1 MDKQKI
7 RQNQLFNHISLCLM
21 ENVSPSMDSLNRLLQ
36 NQLWTRLECAVL
48 KLHISWLTTL
58 LA

>member
-7 RQNQLFNHISLCLM
+7 RRNQLFNRISLCLM
-21 ENVSPSMDSLNRLLQ
+21 ENVSPSMDSLNKLLQ
-36 NQLWTRLECAVL
+36 NQQWTRIECAVL
-48 KLHISWLTTL
+48 KLHIFWLMTL